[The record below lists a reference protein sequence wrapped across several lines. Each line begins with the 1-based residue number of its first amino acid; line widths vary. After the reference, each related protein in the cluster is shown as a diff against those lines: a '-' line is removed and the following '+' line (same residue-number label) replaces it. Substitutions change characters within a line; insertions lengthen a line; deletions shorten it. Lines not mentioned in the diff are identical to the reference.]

1 MNESSDNNVIFN
13 NTKEEKTSS
22 IFVNSICKRNV
33 HETADKENLNL
44 RENDVQETAEKNESV
59 KIIMQTIKK
68 DDEPDLIIS
77 DNIRANHLFT
87 YMIRN
92 DLIYEW
98 ILEDRISF
106 SYLFSN
112 PKKRDINVKII
123 LIESNKKRIFWISN
137 VYISIRNDKKIYT
150 LIIFIKKGV
159 KFKKILNVIQKHQ
172 IINIHVLFFNFCI
185 LRPYKKVYVKLIFI
199 NMTSFFL

>member
-1 MNESSDNNVIFN
+1 MNESSDNNVIFD

-22 IFVNSICKRNV
+22 IDLNSICKKDV
-33 HETADKENLNL
+33 HETADKENLKL
-44 RENDVQETAEKNESV
+44 RENDVHETAEKNESV

-68 DDEPDLIIS
+68 DAEPDLIMS

-98 ILEDRISF
+98 ILKDRISF
-106 SYLFSN
+106 SYLFFN
-112 PKKRDINVKII
+112 PKKGDINVKII
-123 LIESNKKRIFWISN
+123 LIKNNKKQIFWISN
-137 VYISIRNDKKIYT
+137 VTIISIKNDRKIYI

-159 KFKKILNVIQKHQ
+159 KFKKL
-172 IINIHVLFFNFCI
+172 
-185 LRPYKKVYVKLIFI
+185 
-199 NMTSFFL
+199 